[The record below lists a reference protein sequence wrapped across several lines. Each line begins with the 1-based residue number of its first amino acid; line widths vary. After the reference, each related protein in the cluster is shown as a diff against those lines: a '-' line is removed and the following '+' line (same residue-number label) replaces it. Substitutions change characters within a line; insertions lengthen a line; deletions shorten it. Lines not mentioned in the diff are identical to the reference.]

1 MRDAW
6 QVMRNMLV
14 NEIFKSIQGESSY
27 AGLPCSFVRLTGCN
41 LKCSYCDTSYAFDDG
56 QEMNISSIISHI
68 DNSGIKLVEIT
79 GGEPLLQKETPLLI
93 ETLLKKKFFVLVE
106 TNGSVDIDIVPSKA
120 VIIMDL
126 KCPGSGMSD
135 RMKWENIEK
144 LSGNDEVKF
153 VIGDRRDYLW
163 SVEKI
168 REYEL
173 NKKSHILFSPV
184 CGKLEPKILV
194 KWIMEDN
201 LNVRFQLQ
209 LHKYIW
215 GVDAKGV

>member
-1 MRDAW
+1 M
-6 QVMRNMLV
+6 VI

-27 AGLPCSFVRLTGCN
+27 AGLPCCFVRLTGCN
-41 LKCSYCDTSYAFDDG
+41 LSCSYCDSSYAFRDG
-56 QEMNISSIISHI
+56 EEMNVPSVISHI
-68 DNSGIKLVEIT
+68 DKYGINLVEIT

-93 ETLLKKKFFVLVE
+93 ETLLKKHFSVLVE
-106 TNGSVDIDIVPSKA
+106 TNGSIDIDIIPPQA

-144 LSGNDEVKF
+144 LSAGDEVKF

-163 SVEKI
+163 AIEKI
-168 REYEL
+168 KEYKL
-173 NKKSHILFSPV
+173 DRKSHILFSSV
-184 CGKLEPKILV
+184 HGRIEPKTLV

-215 GVDAKGV
+215 GADVKGV

>member
-1 MRDAW
+1 M
-6 QVMRNMLV
+6 VI

-27 AGLPCSFVRLTGCN
+27 AGLPCCFIRLTGCN
-41 LKCSYCDTSYAFDDG
+41 LKCSYCDTSYAFHDG
-56 QEMNISSIISHI
+56 QEMNISSIISNI

-93 ETLLKKKFFVLVE
+93 ETLLKKKFSVLVE
-106 TNGSVDIDIVPSKA
+106 TNGSVDIGIVPSKA

-144 LSGNDEVKF
+144 LSRKDEIKF

-163 SVEKI
+163 AIEKI

-173 NKKSHILFSPV
+173 DKKSHILFSSV
-184 CGKLEPKILV
+184 CGKLEPKTLV
-194 KWIMEDN
+194 KWRMEDN
-201 LNVRFQLQ
+201 VNVRFQLQ

-215 GVDAKGV
+215 GADAKGV

>member
-1 MRDAW
+1 VKHDM
-6 QVMRNMLV
+6 VI
-14 NEIFKSIQGESSY
+14 NEIFNSIQGESSY
-27 AGLPCSFVRLTGCN
+27 AGLPCCFIRLTGCN
-41 LKCSYCDTSYAFDDG
+41 LSCSYCDTSYAFHDG
-56 QEMNISSIISHI
+56 QEMTISSIISHI
-68 DNSGIKLVEIT
+68 DTSGIKLVEIT
-79 GGEPLLQKETPLLI
+79 GGEPLLQKETPFLI
-93 ETLLKKKFFVLVE
+93 ETLLKKNFSVLVE

-144 LSGNDEVKF
+144 LSGKDEIKF

-163 SVEKI
+163 AVEKI
-168 REYEL
+168 RAYEVD
-173 NKKSHILFSPV
+173 KKSHILFSSV
-184 CGKLEPKILV
+184 FGKLEPKTLV

-215 GVDAKGV
+215 GADVKGV

>member
-1 MRDAW
+1 M
-6 QVMRNMLV
+6 VI

-27 AGLPCSFVRLTGCN
+27 AGLPCCFIRLTGCN
-41 LKCSYCDTSYAFDDG
+41 LKCSYCDTSYAFHDG
-56 QEMNISSIISHI
+56 QEMNISSIISNI

-93 ETLLKKKFFVLVE
+93 ETLLKKKFSVLVE
-106 TNGSVDIDIVPSKA
+106 TNGSVDIGIVPSKA

-144 LSGNDEVKF
+144 LSRKDEIKF

-163 SVEKI
+163 AIEKI

-173 NKKSHILFSPV
+173 DKKSHILFSSV
-184 CGKLEPKILV
+184 CGKLEPKTLV

-215 GVDAKGV
+215 GADAKGV

>member
-1 MRDAW
+1 
-6 QVMRNMLV
+6 
-14 NEIFKSIQGESSY
+14 
-27 AGLPCSFVRLTGCN
+27 
-41 LKCSYCDTSYAFDDG
+41 
-56 QEMNISSIISHI
+56 MNISSIISNI

-93 ETLLKKKFFVLVE
+93 ETLLKKKFSVLVE
-106 TNGSVDIDIVPSKA
+106 TNGSVDIGIVPSKA

-144 LSGNDEVKF
+144 LSRKDEIKF

-163 SVEKI
+163 AIEKI

-173 NKKSHILFSPV
+173 DKKSHILFSSV
-184 CGKLEPKILV
+184 CGKLEPKTLV

-215 GVDAKGV
+215 GADAKGV

>member
-1 MRDAW
+1 M
-6 QVMRNMLV
+6 VI

-27 AGLPCSFVRLTGCN
+27 AGLPCCFIRLTGCN
-41 LKCSYCDTSYAFDDG
+41 LKCSYCDTFYAFHDG
-56 QEMNISSIISHI
+56 QEMTIPSIISHI
-68 DNSGIKLVEIT
+68 DNFSINLVEIT
-79 GGEPLLQKETPLLI
+79 GGEPLLQEETPFLI
-93 ETLLKKKFFVLVE
+93 ETLLKKNFTVLVE
-106 TNGSVDIDIVPSKA
+106 TNGSIDIGIIPPKA
-120 VIIMDL
+120 FIIMDL

-135 RMKWENIEK
+135 RMKWENIAK
-144 LSGNDEVKF
+144 LSARDEVKF

-168 REYEL
+168 REYEIT
-173 NKKSHILFSPV
+173 KKSHILFSTV
-184 CGKLEPKILV
+184 CGKLEPKTLV

-215 GVDAKGV
+215 GADVKGV